1 MEVDDNKINLSN
13 KITDEITEEVNNK
26 ETFEIKNF
34 LMNEN
39 ISKYFLL
46 IF

>member
-1 MEVDDNKINLSN
+1 MEVEDNKINLSN
-13 KITDEITEEVNNK
+13 KITDEITEEVNYK

-46 IF
+46 IL